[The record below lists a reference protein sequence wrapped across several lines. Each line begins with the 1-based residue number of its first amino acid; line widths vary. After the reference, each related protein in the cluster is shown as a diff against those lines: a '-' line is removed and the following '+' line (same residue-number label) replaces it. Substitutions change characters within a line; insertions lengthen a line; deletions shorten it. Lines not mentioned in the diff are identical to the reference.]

1 MDFGVPGGHG
11 ASDSRSARSVTATL
25 NYVAPD
31 SARNRLYVADG
42 GHFTTTRY
50 APATVEI
57 HDGRPHVSE
66 FSLDASGFTLL
77 RHESRVT
84 DFGDPSQLDTVYTS
98 EARDL
103 VREATGADEVVP
115 VGWVCRSSAPELAGG
130 QQPPA
135 PDVHV
140 DVHPGRADARME
152 AASPRPGQ
160 QYRRAMLTSLW
171 RAVSPPPQDT
181 PLAVLDYRSV
191 ADDEGVPNL
200 LLFVDRLPDPDD
212 VPEIPDPDA
221 HPAGS
226 VFEHRAGHRWWYFPS
241 MVPGEVLLLKLH
253 DTDHSVAWRAPHTA
267 FRDASAR
274 AANPRLSVEFRSIA
288 FFF

>member
-1 MDFGVPGGHG
+1 MHHG
-11 ASDSRSARSVTATL
+11 EAPAGSVTATL

-31 SARNRLYVADG
+31 SVRNRLYVADG
-42 GHFTTTRY
+42 GHMTTTAY
-50 APATVEI
+50 APAAVEI
-57 HDGRPHVSE
+57 HDGRPHASE
-66 FSLDASGFTLL
+66 FSLDVSGFTLL

-84 DFGDPSQLDTVYTS
+84 DFGDPRQLDTVYPS
-98 EARDL
+98 EVLDL
-103 VREATGADEVVP
+103 VREATGAGEVVAL
-115 VGWVCRSSAPELAGG
+115 GWVVRSSAPELAGG

-140 DVHPGRADARME
+140 DVHPGRADARMA

-160 QYRRAMLTSLW
+160 PYRRAILTSLW

-181 PLAVLDYRSV
+181 PLALLDYRSV

-200 LLFVDRLPDPDD
+200 LLFVERLPDPDV
-212 VPEIPDPDA
+212 VPDIPDPDL

-226 VFEHRAGHRWWYFPS
+226 VFEHRAGHWWWYFPS
-241 MVPGEVLLLKLH
+241 MVPGEALLFKLH
-253 DTDHSVAWRAPHTA
+253 DTDHSVAWRVPHTA
-267 FRDASAR
+267 FRDASAG
-274 AANPRLSVEFRSIA
+274 AANPRVSVELRTIA